1 MSETRSI
8 GSQCESN
15 KSTAVQTKRI
25 TKEELRYYTKIVEKE
40 KQILLSFAKATKE
53 YPVLRQPHYTINL
66 APYQTKFRKNFGTRK
81 KRKSKKHSSH
91 KTKGKTSVELEH
103 DQENTGHYV
112 SKIVVDD
119 ATHCLKLR
127 VKSCK
132 KGQEVKENTAER
144 TRSRKAKQPRRF
156 NRELETLTEHINS
169 DGVENPK
176 VESNDARNK
185 TINDKNDKNNNI
197 ITANPLKPTS
207 VKDKVDKTGCLL
219 AKNKSRDI
227 FSSPGSSPLP
237 TMTSELTPNLPPA
250 LSVEETAN
258 GETMTPDGQATSDED
273 SNYHSPNEDS
283 DDNQSVC
290 SEEFFIVETKEHN
303 LSDGKKESCIKEVK
317 ETDINLKDEVKKR
330 LKANLIRKASDSEH
344 ETDDTLGRESIQERN
359 TRESKVLPQ
368 VVSVHFYDPQTH
380 SQRIVGAD
388 ASISFPRIPIAQD
401 TSIVP
406 YPKLPSNIQPYPQH
420 VLHKSPGVTSK
431 TPSPANLSH
440 ATLPGIPPI
449 NYPHSSYHPNTTA
462 INKKYPAYQTS
473 GIPPNAKES
482 VLPPDIG
489 SSIPEGVINH
499 HHNEIPIASVSTSLP
514 AETPTSSIPTRGVVP
529 PIASV
534 SKSLPSETRSIMT
547 SNPNATTSVMS
558 NKPELVNREIT
569 PTEASGPK
577 AMENSTETVTQSK
590 KRKRFIFGSHE
601 PPRKKVISSL
611 LTPLCEREATRLADG
626 IHEIN
631 MQYFPLR
638 SLAQK
643 AANRVSGDTDD
654 ILKLIDQK
662 IQLKT
667 KIQDVEKAR
676 NLLKDIYDMVL
687 KSKEIEDIQNFEL
700 VSHNF
705 GVRNILNHLSLVD
718 LYFGELGSELESKI

>member
-1 MSETRSI
+1 
-8 GSQCESN
+8 
-15 KSTAVQTKRI
+15 
-25 TKEELRYYTKIVEKE
+25 
-40 KQILLSFAKATKE
+40 
-53 YPVLRQPHYTINL
+53 
-66 APYQTKFRKNFGTRK
+66 
-81 KRKSKKHSSH
+81 
-91 KTKGKTSVELEH
+91 
-103 DQENTGHYV
+103 
-112 SKIVVDD
+112 
-119 ATHCLKLR
+119 
-127 VKSCK
+127 
-132 KGQEVKENTAER
+132 
-144 TRSRKAKQPRRF
+144 
-156 NRELETLTEHINS
+156 
-169 DGVENPK
+169 
-176 VESNDARNK
+176 
-185 TINDKNDKNNNI
+185 
-197 ITANPLKPTS
+197 
-207 VKDKVDKTGCLL
+207 
-219 AKNKSRDI
+219 
-227 FSSPGSSPLP
+227 
-237 TMTSELTPNLPPA
+237 MTSELTPNLPPA
-250 LSVEETAN
+250 SSIEETAN
-258 GETMTPDGQATSDED
+258 GETMTPDGQATSDDD

-290 SEEFFIVETKEHN
+290 SEEFFIVETKENN

-344 ETDDTLGRESIQERN
+344 ETDNSLGRESIQERN
-359 TRESKVLPQ
+359 TREPKVLPQ

-388 ASISFPRIPIAQD
+388 TSISFPRIPIAHD
-401 TSIVP
+401 TSMALP
-406 YPKLPSNIQPYPQH
+406 YPKLPSNIQPHPQN

-440 ATLPGIPPI
+440 ATPPGIPPI
-449 NYPHSSYHPNTTA
+449 NYPYPSYYPNTTV
-462 INKKYPAYQTS
+462 INKRYTAYQTS
-473 GIPPNAKES
+473 SISPTTKER
-482 VLPPDIG
+482 VLSPDIG
-489 SSIPEGVINH
+489 SSTPEGVINH
-499 HHNEIPIASVSTSLP
+499 HHNEIPIASVSKSLP
-514 AETPTSSIPTRGVVP
+514 TETSTNSIPTEGVVP

-534 SKSLPSETRSIMT
+534 SKSLPPTTRSNMT
-547 SNPNATTSVMS
+547 SNPNATTSVIS
-558 NKPELVNREIT
+558 NKPELVYREVT

-577 AMENSTETVTQSK
+577 TMENSTETVQVDTQNK

-676 NLLKDIYDMVL
+676 
-687 KSKEIEDIQNFEL
+687 
-700 VSHNF
+700 
-705 GVRNILNHLSLVD
+705 
-718 LYFGELGSELESKI
+718 